1 MALLNWSDQ
10 YSVGVK
16 ALDDQHKVLVN
27 TLNDLH
33 AAIMKGQAANVTGD
47 LLTALIKY
55 THDHFATEE
64 TLMTRTKFTGL
75 PAHRTKH
82 RDLTKQVEDFHAA
95 YKRGEI
101 TLNLNLLNFLRDWL
115 MTHILKEDME
125 YRGWMNANGVY

>member
-33 AAIMKGQAANVTGD
+33 AAIMKGQASNITGS
-47 LLTALIKY
+47 LLTQLVKY
-55 THDHFATEE
+55 TRDHFAAEE
-64 TLMTRTKFTGL
+64 AIMTRTKFAGFA
-75 PAHRTKH
+75 AHRAKH
-82 RDLTKQVEDFHAA
+82 LDLTRQVEDYVAS
-95 YKRGEI
+95 YQRGEI

-125 YRGWMNANGVY
+125 YRGWFNANGVH